1 MLDAVFQFD
10 PEHEVFE
17 KREPYKLVLKRCSD
31 WQRAG
36 RRVMIIM
43 QTVDARDLT
52 AGEIMGDKGTDQ
64 VVQNAIRYS
73 RKIAGRYAKKGVPA
87 ASYAVVNFNAAKHL
101 HLAKIQRREMEQVF
115 AWRIR
120 KMIAKL
126 KPTHILVSGDEAMH
140 ALFPK
145 IDHPQFKRGWIHT
158 MKSKA
163 GPIKVTNTLDFYRLL
178 EKDGAKANLLGFWCR
193 HLAWLML
200 GANPHDLSHIKA
212 EPRYIN
218 TIEKF
223 DMLMRRFDAAER
235 VAVDT
240 ETKNLSVLHNKIYTM
255 QFCMNQNES
264 AGYVLPIDHPLAHW
278 KKSERLYIKRELRK
292 RYSAKKGPMLI
303 TFNGMFDLRIIR
315 QQLKIPFMWLKV
327 WEITFGEHDL
337 DENYT
342 ALNSVCFMEDTQLGG
357 PSKFGGLR
365 PIYCSYGNDFYMTAE
380 FGKEDRNTSGTVQPN
395 NRGFLMYG
403 ATDVVSIMHIYH
415 EQIRRASYMSI
426 GDHNYK
432 PFFVRH
438 MINQMSDAAHQLS
451 HMAQDGSL
459 VDRPY
464 VRSLLG
470 SESPLRVE
478 LKKALGAL
486 SIHKEVKQANA
497 ELLQESGF
505 KAKSLFARRGQARTT
520 ASWTF
525 NFNKTEHKRKLFF
538 DVLGLEAVTQTKKGA
553 DAIDKKFIA
562 HHKDRNKIVSLY
574 GEYQQAT
581 KLLSTYVKGWYKKL
595 TSKLDEATDSFLRA
609 SYGIVDTGRLKS
621 YDPNLQQIPSRG
633 RLVKIIKSMF
643 PAPRG
648 KLLIRFDYSAHEVR
662 IWSIVSGDKVLAES
676 FRAGQ
681 KLRQAFIKDPSDE
694 NRKAIKEKGDIHILN
709 VLRFFGKLVDKD
721 HPLRDA
727 VKKVVFG
734 VLYGKGA
741 ETLGIDT
748 KEGDLTALKS
758 KIGALY
764 EESLVTKDNRRLV
777 EINKALEELDFK
789 LTKLMDE
796 DRTDYAQD
804 IVNKMFQEFKAG
816 ARWTEKMQR
825 MAEQEF
831 QVYAP
836 NGRIRHLFA
845 AMTGDRKIVA
855 RQVRRGSNAPVQ
867 GFASEIGIK
876 AAHRIMDTYYRNL
889 KIFKQKLGI
898 NKSDWDMRVLFN
910 RQVHDALYYSVPYEM
925 VVPFI
930 HILLHEATYGVTQAY
945 QKEFNIKFTVEPE
958 IEMEFGMRDDKSRKW
973 DFAMPSA
980 INIIKQAVADGDELG
995 LLDGSQSEVL
1005 AKIFKPWRSKSMRAS
1020 LQDQWPLLGVR
1031 NLDRQIADA
1040 VKDCTKPYVK
1050 PEEPPKEAQK
1060 AATPDVKAKAKIKET
1075 A

>member
-1 MLDAVFQFD
+1 MLDSDFQFD
-10 PEHEVFE
+10 PEHEIFE
-17 KREPYKLVLKRCSD
+17 RREPYQLVLKKCQD
-31 WQRAG
+31 WGRSG
-36 RRVMIIM
+36 RRIMIIM

-52 AGEIMGDKGTDQ
+52 AGTIMGDRGTDQ
-64 VVQNAIRYS
+64 VVKNAIKYS
-73 RKIAGRYAKKGVPA
+73 RSVAAKYAKSGVPA

-101 HLAKIQRREMEQVF
+101 HLPKIQKQEMEHVF

-120 KMIAKL
+120 KMIQKL

-140 ALFPK
+140 ALVPK
-145 IDHPQFKRGWIHT
+145 LDHPQFKRGWVHT
-158 MKSKA
+158 LKFKDLQVK
-163 GPIKVTNTLDFYRLL
+163 ITNTLDFYRLL

-193 HLAWLML
+193 HLANLML
-200 GANPHDLSHIKA
+200 GRNPHSLAHIKA
-212 EPRYIN
+212 EPRYID

-223 DMLMRRFDAAER
+223 DQMMRRFDAAER

-255 QFCMNQNES
+255 QLSMNQNEQ
-264 AGYVLPIDHPLAHW
+264 AGYVLAIDHPLAHW
-278 KKSERLYIKRELRK
+278 TADQRLYIKRELRK
-292 RYSAKKGPMLI
+292 RFAARKGPMLI

-315 QQLKIPFMWLKV
+315 YALKIPFIWLKV

-342 ALNSVCFMEDTQLGG
+342 SLNGMCFMGDAQLGG
-357 PSKFGGLR
+357 PSRFGGLR

-380 FGKEDRNTSGTVQPN
+380 FGKEDRNTSGTVKPN

-403 ATDVVSIMHIYH
+403 ATDVVSIHAMYH
-415 EQIRRASYMSI
+415 EQIRRASYMEI
-426 GDHNYK
+426 GGRNYK

-438 MINQMSDAAHQLS
+438 MLNQMSDAAHELS
-451 HMAQDGSL
+451 IMAQDGSL
-459 VDRPY
+459 VDRKY
-464 VRSLLG
+464 VKMLLG
-470 SESPLRVE
+470 SESPLRAE

-486 SIHKEVKQANA
+486 SIHKEVKQANT
-497 ELLQESGF
+497 ELLKESGF
-505 KAKSLFARRGQARTT
+505 KAKSLFARRKGQDAV

-562 HHKDRNKIVSLY
+562 HHKDQNKIVSLY
-574 GEYQQAT
+574 GEYQGAV

-595 TSKLDEATDSFLRA
+595 TNKLDEATDSFLRA

-621 YDPNLQQIPSRG
+621 FDPNLQQIPSRG
-633 RLVKIIKSMF
+633 KLVKLIKRMF
-643 PAPRG
+643 LAPKG
-648 KLLIRFDYSAHEVR
+648 YLMVRFDYSAHEVR
-662 IWSIVSGDKVLAES
+662 IWSIVSGDMVLAES

-681 KLRQAFIKDPSDE
+681 KLRQAFIKDPSDA

-748 KEGDLTALKS
+748 KEGDLSALKS

-764 EESLVTKDNRRLV
+764 EESLVTKDRKRLI
-777 EINKALEELDFK
+777 EISKALEELDFR
-789 LTKLMDE
+789 LTKLMEE

-804 IVNKMFQEFKAG
+804 IVDKMFTEFKAG
-816 ARWTEKMQR
+816 ARWTEKMQK

-876 AAHRIMDTYYRNL
+876 AAHRVMSTYYRNL
-889 KIFKQKLGI
+889 KMFKEKLGI
-898 NKSDWDMRVLFN
+898 TKSDWDMRVLFG
-910 RQVHDALYYSVPYEM
+910 RQVHDALYFYVPYEV

-930 HILLHEATYGVTQAY
+930 HIMLHESTYGVTKAY
-945 QKEFNIKFTVEPE
+945 KDEFNIDFTVEPE

-973 DFAMPSA
+973 DFAMPNA
-980 INIIKQAVADGDELG
+980 VGLIKEAVADGDELG
-995 LLDGSQSEVL
+995 ILDGTQSEVL
-1005 AKIFKPWRSKSMRAS
+1005 AKIFKPWQLKAMRAD
-1020 LQDQWPLLGVR
+1020 LQAKWPLLGVK
-1031 NLDRQIADA
+1031 NLEAQISGA

-1050 PEEPPKEAQK
+1050 PPEPKDVPKPVAPK
-1060 AATPDVKAKAKIKET
+1060 RVKEVA
-1075 A
+1075 